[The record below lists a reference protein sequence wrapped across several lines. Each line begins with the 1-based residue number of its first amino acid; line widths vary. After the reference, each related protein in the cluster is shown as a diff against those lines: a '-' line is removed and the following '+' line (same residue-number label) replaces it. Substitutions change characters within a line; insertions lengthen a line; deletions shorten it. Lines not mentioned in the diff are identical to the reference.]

1 MRTGFPIRVV
11 WLMEPFA
18 RLQTA
23 PRPASSRPSHARRR
37 SCVCNAVSR
46 PAFARGH
53 RQPTQAGTAAQPP
66 LLQPLWIARTGTL
79 PRVKF
84 AVTSSAKARTAS
96 LLLAASIYAPG
107 AYAQTPATGIANQ
120 EFLRQ
125 QERERVL
132 REQQQPSADVF
143 LKPEGPALTDRFVA
157 EQPCFVIERIRLT
170 GEDSQRFAWAL
181 PAVDRAGDGWPDPGR
196 GRCLGARGIS
206 EVMRRVQNAIVARGF
221 VTTRVLAPPQDL
233 SAGTL
238 TLTVLPGRIRAI
250 RFADP
255 SDIRASHWNAMPA
268 KPGDLLNL
276 RDLEQALENFKRVP
290 TIEADLRIVPAEG
303 DGARPGE
310 SDVVI
315 SWRQRFPLRLSLAAD
330 DSGVPGTGKYQGYL
344 TLSYDNWWT
353 SSDMFYVSL
362 NRDLAYAAGDGGTN
376 GHFVHYSIPFGY
388 WLVAVNASENRY
400 RQSVVGAS
408 QTYLYSGR
416 TRNGDVRLSRIVHR
430 DAVGKTGL
438 ALRLWS
444 RESANYIDDTEVEVQ
459 RRSMAGWEASANHR
473 RFVQAAILDLTLGY
487 REGTGAMGSTP
498 APEEAFGEGTSRPRI
513 GFAQMQAGVPF
524 ALGGQRLRFGAEL
537 RAQWNGTPL
546 VPQDRFAI
554 GSRYSVRG
562 FDGERLLLGDR
573 GWLVRN
579 ELSWALPGL
588 QQDIFLA
595 LDHGQVDGQSTEG
608 LPGTTLSGAAIG
620 LRGTLKGAAYEVF
633 AGRPLA
639 KPAGFVTADV
649 VAGFSVNA
657 AF

>member
-1 MRTGFPIRVV
+1 MDH
-11 WLMEPFA
+11 LSSHYFA
-18 RLQTA
+18 PQ
-23 PRPASSRPSHARRR
+23 PPSSRSWRNERLGR
-37 SCVCNAVSR
+37 VCSNRFHPGLGNLS
-46 PAFARGH
+46 PE
-53 RQPTQAGTAAQPP
+53 PKKTDTAALRIS
-66 LLQPLWIARTGTL
+66 LLEPTFGATGRRLNARVALVPG
-79 PRVKF
+79 PK
-84 AVTSSAKARTAS
+84 SRTAS
-96 LLLAASIYAPG
+96 LLLAASLYACG
-107 AYAQTPATGIANQ
+107 ANAQTAPPEIANQ

-125 QERERVL
+125 QERERAL
-132 REQQQPSADVF
+132 REQQQPSPDVF
-143 LKPEGPALTDRFVA
+143 LKPEAPALTGSFA
-157 EQPCFVIERIRLT
+157 PEQPCFAIERINLA
-170 GEDSQRFAWAL
+170 GDESQRFSWAL
-181 PAVDRAGDGWPDPGR
+181 PAAERAGDGSPDPSR
-196 GRCLGARGIS
+196 GRCLGARGIN

-221 VTTRVLAPPQDL
+221 VTTRVLAQPQDL
-233 SAGTL
+233 STGTL

-290 TIEADLRIVPAEG
+290 TIEADLRIVPAEA
-303 DGARPGE
+303 DNARPGE

-315 SWRQRFPLRLSLAAD
+315 AWKQRFPLRLSLSAD
-330 DSGVPGTGKYQGYL
+330 DSGIPTTGKYQGYL

-353 SSDMFYVSL
+353 SSDLFYVSV
-362 NRDLAYAAGDGGTN
+362 NRDLANTAGDGGTN
-376 GHFVHYSIPFGY
+376 GHIVHYSIPFGY
-388 WLVAVNASENRY
+388 WLLALNSSESRY

-408 QTYLYSGR
+408 QTYLYSGQS
-416 TRNGDVRLSRIVHR
+416 RNNDVRLSRIVHR

-459 RRSMAGWEASANHR
+459 RRSMAGWEVSANHR
-473 RFVQAAILDLTLGY
+473 RFVRAATLDLTLGY
-487 REGTGAMGSTP
+487 REGTGAMGSIP

-513 GFAQMQAGVPF
+513 TFSQLQVGVPF
-524 ALGGQRLRFGAEL
+524 VLGGQRLRVGVEM

-573 GWLVRN
+573 GWLMRN

-588 QQDIFLA
+588 GQDLFVG
-595 LDHGQVDGQSTEG
+595 LDHGQVGGPSTAG
-608 LPGTTLSGAAIG
+608 LNGTSLTGAAIG
-620 LRGTLKGAAYEVF
+620 VRGSVKWVSFEVF

-639 KPAGFVTADV
+639 KPPGFITADV
-649 VAGFSVNA
+649 VAGFSLNA
-657 AF
+657 TF